1 VSAVAGR
8 WVRHTLVLIGFT
20 AAAVLVFSAAWKAP
34 ATTIIGVGGDPLLA
48 IWCLRWVPFAVSHG
62 YNPLLTDYLDYP
74 QGVNLMWNTTAPL
87 LDLVLWPVTER
98 FGPIVA
104 YNLAETLALA
114 SSAWVAYLAF
124 GRYIRRAIA
133 CAVGGLLFGF
143 SPYMISHSLGHPS
156 LTVAFTVPLMLL
168 VFDDIIVRQ
177 RLPAPVVGGLLAV
190 LGAIQL
196 LISEELLA
204 AESII
209 VLAGIAIL
217 AALHRDLVRPKLPYA
232 VKALA
237 SAGATF
243 LLLAAVPL
251 AFQFFG
257 PRRVTGSVWGINSY
271 VSDLLSFVVPTRLQ
285 ALAPPAAFQLSDHF
299 SANVY
304 EWSAYVGL
312 PLIGV
317 LAFAA
322 LRYGRR
328 DVVRFALL
336 ITGFVA
342 LLSMGPL
349 LNIAGHTTPIP
360 VAALVLGL
368 SPVIT
373 RVTHSRLIIWAFM
386 LIWATLALAPI
397 ANDLLPGRLTLFLFL
412 FGGLLV
418 ATVLDQAWPSRP
430 VEAGGLEPR
439 ARVAVIGLTAIALIA
454 LLPRQPYPST
464 PASVPPFMTGQAV
477 TQIPE
482 GSVALVAPFAYD
494 WRLTDLM
501 LWQAESGMRFR
512 MPEGFV
518 WIPGPSHTPLR
529 STLGD
534 AMAKVALGKGPVPVS
549 DATRQDLLND
559 LDRWRVSTVLVGP
572 MAHQDQMVSFFSD
585 LIRRSPQEDGGVYLW
600 LGLRSP

>member
-1 VSAVAGR
+1 MSGSAR
-8 WVRHTLVLIGFT
+8 WIRHALVLIGFV

-48 IWCLRWVPFAVSHG
+48 IWFMRWVPFAISHG
-62 YNPLLTDYLDYP
+62 FNPLLTDYLDYP
-74 QGVNLMWNTTAPL
+74 QGVNLMWNTAAPL
-87 LDLVLWPVTER
+87 LGLVFWPVTDR

-114 SSAWVAYLAF
+114 SSAWLAYLAF
-124 GRYIRRAIA
+124 GRYIGSTVAA
-133 CAVGGLLFGF
+133 AVGGLLFGF

-168 VFDDIIVRQ
+168 LFDDLFVRQ
-177 RLPAPVVGGLLAV
+177 RRPVLVVGGLLGLLAV
-190 LGAIQL
+190 TQL

-204 AESII
+204 AEAII
-209 VLAGIAIL
+209 VLAGVAIL
-217 AALHRDLVRPKLPYA
+217 AALHRDLVRPKVPYA
-232 VKALA
+232 AKALG
-237 SAGATF
+237 SAAAVF

-271 VSDLLSFVVPTRLQ
+271 VSDLLSFIVPTRLQ

-304 EWSAYVGL
+304 EWSAYLGL

-322 LRYGRR
+322 LRHGRR
-328 DVVRFALL
+328 DVVRFAVLMA
-336 ITGFVA
+336 GFIA

-349 LNIAGHTTPIP
+349 LNVAGHTTPIP

-373 RVTHSRLIIWAFM
+373 RVTHSRLLVWAF
-386 LIWATLALAPI
+386 LLLWATLALAPI
-397 ANDLLPGRLTLFLFL
+397 ANDLLPGRLTIFLFL

-418 ATVLDQAWPSRP
+418 ATLLQQAPS
-430 VEAGGLEPR
+430 EPR
-439 ARVAVIGLTAIALIA
+439 ARIAVIGLTLLALIA
-454 LLPRQPYPST
+454 LLPRQPFPST
-464 PASVPPFMTGQAV
+464 PAPLPSFMTSSAV
-477 TQIPE
+477 NQIPE

-518 WIPGPSHTPLR
+518 WIPGPSHTPLP
-529 STLGD
+529 SPLGD
-534 AMAKVALGKGPVPVS
+534 AMAKIATGKGPVPVS
-549 DATRQDLLND
+549 DATRQDLRND
-559 LDRWRVSTVLVGP
+559 LDRWRVSSVLVGP
-572 MAHQDQMVSFFSD
+572 MAHRDQMIGFFSD
-585 LIRRSPQEDGGVYLW
+585 LIGRPPVENGGVYLW
-600 LGLRSP
+600 LGLGSP